1 MNFNQYKLFLIFFQ
15 EPRRRFSLI
24 KASFT
29 YRYIT
34 PGMRI
39 PFLGENHSNIGGT
52 KMKRI
57 AAILLAV
64 LALLFGACS
73 VQRYSDAAM
82 FCRRF
87 NREYKESL
95 LDIEAATVTET
106 DGCTVFSLTPDENI
120 LISLYTDS
128 DGVRIKRISIT
139 AHGNVEEMQNGLFA
153 RFLAFCKCA
162 VPAYSNDEDTYE
174 NISAKLNIPNENE
187 YATAITQYTQGE
199 AVRYAY
205 SADVAGA
212 FFCMES
218 KSLCRESEEHL
229 TLRDDGTELKS

>member
-1 MNFNQYKLFLIFFQ
+1 
-15 EPRRRFSLI
+15 
-24 KASFT
+24 
-29 YRYIT
+29 
-34 PGMRI
+34 
-39 PFLGENHSNIGGT
+39 
-52 KMKRI
+52 MKRI

-64 LALLFGACS
+64 LALLLGACS

-162 VPAYSNDEDTYE
+162 VPAYSNSEDTYE
-174 NISAKLNIPNENE
+174 NISAKLNITNENE

-212 FFCMES
+212 FFCMEN
-218 KSLCRESEEHL
+218 KSLCRESEERL
-229 TLRDDGTELKS
+229 TLRNDGTELKS

>member
-1 MNFNQYKLFLIFFQ
+1 MDFL
-15 EPRRRFSLI
+15 R
-24 KASFT
+24 
-29 YRYIT
+29 
-34 PGMRI
+34 
-39 PFLGENHSNIGGT
+39 
-52 KMKRI
+52 
-57 AAILLAV
+57 V
-64 LALLFGACS
+64 
-73 VQRYSDAAM
+73 
-82 FCRRF
+82 
-87 NREYKESL
+87 
-95 LDIEAATVTET
+95 
-106 DGCTVFSLTPDENI
+106 
-120 LISLYTDS
+120 
-128 DGVRIKRISIT
+128 
-139 AHGNVEEMQNGLFA
+139 
-153 RFLAFCKCA
+153 LAFCKCA

>member
-1 MNFNQYKLFLIFFQ
+1 M
-15 EPRRRFSLI
+15 
-24 KASFT
+24 
-29 YRYIT
+29 
-34 PGMRI
+34 
-39 PFLGENHSNIGGT
+39 
-52 KMKRI
+52 
-57 AAILLAV
+57 
-64 LALLFGACS
+64 
-73 VQRYSDAAM
+73 
-82 FCRRF
+82 
-87 NREYKESL
+87 
-95 LDIEAATVTET
+95 
-106 DGCTVFSLTPDENI
+106 FSLTPDENI

-162 VPAYSNDEDTYE
+162 VPAYSNGEDTYE

-212 FFCMES
+212 FFCMEN
-218 KSLCRESEEHL
+218 KSLCRTDEEHL
-229 TLRDDGTELKS
+229 TLRDDGTDLKS

>member
-1 MNFNQYKLFLIFFQ
+1 
-15 EPRRRFSLI
+15 
-24 KASFT
+24 
-29 YRYIT
+29 
-34 PGMRI
+34 MRI
-39 PFLGENHSNIGGT
+39 SFLGKNHSDIGGT

-57 AAILLAV
+57 AAILLIVFAT
-64 LALLFGACS
+64 LLGACS

-139 AHGNVEEMQNGLFA
+139 AHGNVEDMQNGLFA
-153 RFLAFCKCA
+153 RFFGIVQMRSPRLFKQRGHIRKHFCEA
-162 VPAYSNDEDTYE
+162 QH
-174 NISAKLNIPNENE
+174 NE
-187 YATAITQYTQGE
+187 
-199 AVRYAY
+199 R
-205 SADVAGA
+205 
-212 FFCMES
+212 
-218 KSLCRESEEHL
+218 K
-229 TLRDDGTELKS
+229 

>member
-1 MNFNQYKLFLIFFQ
+1 
-15 EPRRRFSLI
+15 
-24 KASFT
+24 
-29 YRYIT
+29 
-34 PGMRI
+34 MRI
-39 PFLGENHSNIGGT
+39 PFLGENHSDIGGT

-64 LALLFGACS
+64 LALLLGACS

-95 LDIEAATVTET
+95 LDIETATVTET
-106 DGCTVFSLTPDENI
+106 DGCTVFSLTPD
-120 LISLYTDS
+120 
-128 DGVRIKRISIT
+128 
-139 AHGNVEEMQNGLFA
+139 
-153 RFLAFCKCA
+153 
-162 VPAYSNDEDTYE
+162 E

-212 FFCMES
+212 FFCMEN
-218 KSLCRESEEHL
+218 KSLCRTDEEHL
-229 TLRDDGTELKS
+229 TLRDDGTDLKS

>member
-1 MNFNQYKLFLIFFQ
+1 
-15 EPRRRFSLI
+15 
-24 KASFT
+24 
-29 YRYIT
+29 
-34 PGMRI
+34 
-39 PFLGENHSNIGGT
+39 
-52 KMKRI
+52 MKRI

-64 LALLFGACS
+64 LALLLGACS

-95 LDIEAATVTET
+95 LDIETATVTET

-139 AHGNVEEMQNGLFA
+139 AHGNVEEMQNELFA

-162 VPAYSNDEDTYE
+162 VPAYSNSEDTYE
-174 NISAKLNIPNENE
+174 NISAKLNNMQP
-187 YATAITQYTQGE
+187 
-199 AVRYAY
+199 R
-205 SADVAGA
+205 
-212 FFCMES
+212 
-218 KSLCRESEEHL
+218 
-229 TLRDDGTELKS
+229 

>member
-1 MNFNQYKLFLIFFQ
+1 
-15 EPRRRFSLI
+15 
-24 KASFT
+24 
-29 YRYIT
+29 
-34 PGMRI
+34 MRI
-39 PFLGENHSNIGGT
+39 PFLGENHSDIGGT

-64 LALLFGACS
+64 LALLLGACS

-95 LDIEAATVTET
+95 LDIETATVTET

-153 RFLAFCKCA
+153 RFWHSANAQSPPIQTARTHTKTFLR
-162 VPAYSNDEDTYE
+162 SSTYRMKI
-174 NISAKLNIPNENE
+174 NMQP
-187 YATAITQYTQGE
+187 
-199 AVRYAY
+199 R
-205 SADVAGA
+205 
-212 FFCMES
+212 
-218 KSLCRESEEHL
+218 
-229 TLRDDGTELKS
+229 

>member
-1 MNFNQYKLFLIFFQ
+1 
-15 EPRRRFSLI
+15 
-24 KASFT
+24 
-29 YRYIT
+29 
-34 PGMRI
+34 
-39 PFLGENHSNIGGT
+39 
-52 KMKRI
+52 MKRI

-64 LALLFGACS
+64 LALLLSACS

-95 LDIEAATVTET
+95 LDIETATVTET

-153 RFLAFCKCA
+153 HLHSANAQSPPIQTARTHTKTFLR
-162 VPAYSNDEDTYE
+162 SSTYRTKM
-174 NISAKLNIPNENE
+174 NMQP
-187 YATAITQYTQGE
+187 
-199 AVRYAY
+199 R
-205 SADVAGA
+205 
-212 FFCMES
+212 
-218 KSLCRESEEHL
+218 
-229 TLRDDGTELKS
+229 

>member
-15 EPRRRFSLI
+15 EPGRRFSLI
-24 KASFT
+24 KESFT

-39 PFLGENHSNIGGT
+39 PFLGENHSDIGGT

-64 LALLFGACS
+64 LALLLGACS

-95 LDIEAATVTET
+95 LDIETATVTET
-106 DGCTVFSLTPDENI
+106 DECTVFSLTPDENI

-128 DGVRIKRISIT
+128 DGVRVKRISIT
-139 AHGNVEEMQNGLFA
+139 AHGNIEEMQNGLFA

-162 VPAYSNDEDTYE
+162 VPAYSNGEDTYE

-187 YATAITQYTQGE
+187 YATAITQYAQGE

-212 FFCMES
+212 FFCMEN
-218 KSLCRESEEHL
+218 KSLCRTDEEHL
-229 TLRDDGTELKS
+229 TLRNDGTDLKS

>member
-1 MNFNQYKLFLIFFQ
+1 
-15 EPRRRFSLI
+15 
-24 KASFT
+24 
-29 YRYIT
+29 
-34 PGMRI
+34 MRI
-39 PFLGENHSNIGGT
+39 PFLGENHSDIGGT

-57 AAILLAV
+57 AAILLTV

-162 VPAYSNDEDTYE
+162 VPAYSNSEDTYE

-205 SADVAGA
+205 STDVAGA
-212 FFCMES
+212 FFCMEN
-218 KSLCRESEEHL
+218 KSLCRTDEEHL
-229 TLRDDGTELKS
+229 TLRDDGTDLKS

>member
-1 MNFNQYKLFLIFFQ
+1 
-15 EPRRRFSLI
+15 
-24 KASFT
+24 
-29 YRYIT
+29 
-34 PGMRI
+34 
-39 PFLGENHSNIGGT
+39 
-52 KMKRI
+52 MKRI

-95 LDIEAATVTET
+95 LDIETATVTET

-139 AHGNVEEMQNGLFA
+139 AHGNVEEMQTDFLRVFWHSANAQSPPIQTA
-153 RFLAFCKCA
+153 RTHTKTFLR
-162 VPAYSNDEDTYE
+162 SSTYRTKM
-174 NISAKLNIPNENE
+174 NMQP
-187 YATAITQYTQGE
+187 
-199 AVRYAY
+199 R
-205 SADVAGA
+205 
-212 FFCMES
+212 
-218 KSLCRESEEHL
+218 
-229 TLRDDGTELKS
+229 

>member
-1 MNFNQYKLFLIFFQ
+1 
-15 EPRRRFSLI
+15 
-24 KASFT
+24 
-29 YRYIT
+29 
-34 PGMRI
+34 
-39 PFLGENHSNIGGT
+39 
-52 KMKRI
+52 MKRI
-57 AAILLAV
+57 AAIMLAV
-64 LALLFGACS
+64 FAILLGACS

-95 LDIEAATVTET
+95 LDIEAAAVTET
-106 DGCTVFSLTPDENI
+106 DGCTVFNLTPDENI

-139 AHGNVEEMQNGLFA
+139 AHGNVEDMQSGLFA
-153 RFLAFCKCA
+153 RFLVLCKCA
-162 VPAYSNDEDTYE
+162 VPAYSNSDTYE
-174 NISAKLNIPNENE
+174 DISAKLNMPNANE

-212 FFCMES
+212 FFCMEN
-218 KSLCRESEEHL
+218 KSLCRTDEEHL
-229 TLRDDGTELKS
+229 TLRDDGTDLKS

>member
-1 MNFNQYKLFLIFFQ
+1 
-15 EPRRRFSLI
+15 
-24 KASFT
+24 
-29 YRYIT
+29 
-34 PGMRI
+34 
-39 PFLGENHSNIGGT
+39 
-52 KMKRI
+52 MKRI

-95 LDIEAATVTET
+95 LDIETATVTET

-139 AHGNVEEMQNGLFA
+139 AHGNVEEMQNELLRVFGILQMRSPRLFKQ
-153 RFLAFCKCA
+153 RGHIRKHFC
-162 VPAYSNDEDTYE
+162 
-174 NISAKLNIPNENE
+174 
-187 YATAITQYTQGE
+187 E
-199 AVRYAY
+199 AQ
-205 SADVAGA
+205 
-212 FFCMES
+212 
-218 KSLCRESEEHL
+218 H
-229 TLRDDGTELKS
+229 TERK

>member
-1 MNFNQYKLFLIFFQ
+1 
-15 EPRRRFSLI
+15 
-24 KASFT
+24 
-29 YRYIT
+29 
-34 PGMRI
+34 
-39 PFLGENHSNIGGT
+39 
-52 KMKRI
+52 MKRI

-64 LALLFGACS
+64 LALLLGACS

-95 LDIEAATVTET
+95 LDIETATITET

-128 DGVRIKRISIT
+128 DGVKIKRISIT

-162 VPAYSNDEDTYE
+162 VPAYSNSEDTYE

-187 YATAITQYTQGE
+187 YATAITQYMQGE

-212 FFCMES
+212 FFCMEN
-218 KSLCRESEEHL
+218 KSLCRTDEEHL
-229 TLRDDGTELKS
+229 TLRDDGTDLKS

>member
-1 MNFNQYKLFLIFFQ
+1 
-15 EPRRRFSLI
+15 
-24 KASFT
+24 
-29 YRYIT
+29 
-34 PGMRI
+34 
-39 PFLGENHSNIGGT
+39 
-52 KMKRI
+52 MKRI
-57 AAILLAV
+57 AAILLTV

-139 AHGNVEEMQNGLFA
+139 AHGNVEDMQNGLFA

-162 VPAYSNDEDTYE
+162 VPAYSNSEDTYAD
-174 NISAKLNIPNENE
+174 IAARLNIPKADK
-187 YATAITQYTQGE
+187 YATAVTQYTHGDS
-199 AVRYAY
+199 VSYSY
-205 SADVAGA
+205 SADSAGA
-212 FFCMES
+212 FFCMEN

-229 TLRDDGTELKS
+229 TLRDDGTDLKS

>member
-1 MNFNQYKLFLIFFQ
+1 
-15 EPRRRFSLI
+15 
-24 KASFT
+24 
-29 YRYIT
+29 
-34 PGMRI
+34 MRI
-39 PFLGENHSNIGGT
+39 PFLGENHSDIGGT

-64 LALLFGACS
+64 LALLLGACS

-95 LDIEAATVTET
+95 LDIETATVTET

-162 VPAYSNDEDTYE
+162 KKSFGVIVYLLFIVQLPCQYDR
-174 NISAKLNIPNENE
+174 SAFDI
-187 YATAITQYTQGE
+187 
-199 AVRYAY
+199 
-205 SADVAGA
+205 D
-212 FFCMES
+212 
-218 KSLCRESEEHL
+218 SLGIFVGQVL
-229 TLRDDGTELKS
+229 